1 MLENTDDSIWSL
13 DTNYVVTGFNTRFAE
28 RVRAMFGKNVAVGDS
43 LHEWIELLQSD
54 GQPWY
59 EWYSR
64 AFSGEQF
71 RIEHRHIDYADKYH
85 EFSLNPIRDDDGTV
99 TGVVVFARDITERK
113 RAEEETLAALMR
125 EKELNTLKTR
135 FVTMVSHEFRTP
147 LTTIRSSA
155 ELLRRSR
162 QRLSEEKQQRYF
174 AEVEQAVDMMTH
186 LLDHVLFLGKAG
198 ANKIAVTRWQTD
210 LVELF
215 DSIVTSMELAG
226 TSLASASGAYNGH
239 DAVLLADAQP
249 TAAAQ
254 RIRWHLRVEPA
265 SENQIVQSVP
275 DALLDERLV
284 RQALTN
290 LLSNALKYSPASSP
304 VTMTVIAQTAE
315 PSELVIAITDNG
327 IGIPEADQR
336 LLFEPFHRA
345 SNAGE
350 IVGTGLGL
358 AIVREIVELLGGT
371 ITCRSIVNEGTTFT
385 VHLPCTFVRR
395 GAEFGTQDSLRSNI
409 RNST

>member
-1 MLENTDDSIWSL
+1 M
-13 DTNYVVTGFNTRFAE
+13 
-28 RVRAMFGKNVAVGDS
+28 
-43 LHEWIELLQSD
+43 
-54 GQPWY
+54 
-59 EWYSR
+59 
-64 AFSGEQF
+64 
-71 RIEHRHIDYADKYH
+71 
-85 EFSLNPIRDDDGTV
+85 
-99 TGVVVFARDITERK
+99 
-113 RAEEETLAALMR
+113 
-125 EKELNTLKTR
+125 
-135 FVTMVSHEFRTP
+135 
-147 LTTIRSSA
+147 
-155 ELLRRSR
+155 
-162 QRLSEEKQQRYF
+162 
-174 AEVEQAVDMMTH
+174 
-186 LLDHVLFLGKAG
+186 
-198 ANKIAVTRWQTD
+198 
-210 LVELF
+210 
-215 DSIVTSMELAG
+215 
-226 TSLASASGAYNGH
+226 
-239 DAVLLADAQP
+239 LLADAQP